1 MFHPHEHRF
10 PDAAGLIG
18 ALAGQL
24 RVDLQE
30 AIDARG
36 TASLAVSGGRT
47 PAALFKQLAG
57 ERLQWNKLWVT
68 LVDER
73 WVDVND
79 AASNERMV
87 RNSLLQSHAAAAHF
101 VGLKNAAA
109 TPAEG
114 CEWSWRSLTKLP
126 RPFDVVLLGMG
137 DDGHTA
143 SLFPGAPQLSPAL
156 SALTPANCVAMQAPV
171 EPQQRLSLNL
181 SALLDSR
188 RIVVLIQGETKWA
201 VYQRA
206 RAIGP
211 AEEMPIRAVLQQ
223 QSVPVDVFWSP

>member
-10 PDAAGLIG
+10 PDAGGLVN
-18 ALAGQL
+18 ALAGEL
-24 RVDLQE
+24 SVDLRE

-36 TASLAVSGGRT
+36 VASFAVSGGRT
-47 PAALFKQLAG
+47 PLALFKQLAD
-57 ERLQWNKLWVT
+57 ERLPWNKVWVT

-79 AASNERMV
+79 AASNEGMLRQ
-87 RNSLLQSHAAAAHF
+87 SLLQSQAAAAHF

-109 TPAEG
+109 TPQEG
-114 CEWSWRSLTKLP
+114 CEWCWRSLSKLP

-143 SLFPGAPQLSPAL
+143 SLFPGSPGLSQSLDTTMP
-156 SALTPANCVAMQAPV
+156 PNCVAMQAPV
-171 EPQQRLSLNL
+171 TPQPRMSLNL

-188 RIVVLIQGETKWA
+188 RIVLLLQGETKWA

-206 RAIGP
+206 RAIGL

>member
-10 PDAAGLIG
+10 PDAG
-18 ALAGQL
+18 ALTQTLAGEL
-24 RVDLQE
+24 RVNLQA
-30 AIDARG
+30 AIEMRG
-36 TASLAVSGGRT
+36 AVSFAVSGGRT
-47 PAALFKQLAG
+47 PAALFTQLAN
-57 ERLQWNKLWVT
+57 EVLPWNKVWVT

-73 WVDVND
+73 WVEVSDE
-79 AASNERMV
+79 ASNERMV
-87 RNSLLQSHAAAAHF
+87 RNNLLQSQAAAAQF
-101 VGLKNAAA
+101 IGLKNAAA
-109 TPAEG
+109 TPDEG
-114 CEWSWRSLTKLP
+114 SESCWRSLSKVP
-126 RPFDVVLLGMG
+126 RPFDIVLLGMG

-143 SLFPGAPQLSPAL
+143 SLFPNGPELSQAL
-156 SALTPANCVAMQAPV
+156 SADTAAACVATEAPV
-171 EPQQRLSLNL
+171 APQARISLNV

-223 QSVPVDVFWSP
+223 QVVPVEVFWSP

>member
-10 PDAAGLIG
+10 PDAGALTR
-18 ALAGQL
+18 ALAGEL

-30 AIDARG
+30 AIEMRG
-36 TASLAVSGGRT
+36 AASLAVSGGRT
-47 PAALFKQLAG
+47 PEALFKQLAS
-57 ERLQWNKLWVT
+57 EVLPWNKVWVT

-73 WVDVND
+73 WVDVSD
-79 AASNERMV
+79 PASNERMV
-87 RNSLLQSHAAAAHF
+87 RNSLLQSHAAAARF
-101 VGLKNAAA
+101 IGLKNAAA
-109 TPAEG
+109 TPDEG
-114 CEWSWRSLTKLP
+114 SEWCWRSLSKVP
-126 RPFDVVLLGMG
+126 RPFDIVLLGMG

-143 SLFPGAPQLSPAL
+143 SLFPNGPQLSQAL
-156 SALTPANCVAMQAPV
+156 STDSVAACVAMQAPV
-171 EPQQRLSLNL
+171 APQARISLNA
-181 SALLDSR
+181 SALLDAR

-223 QSVPVDVFWSP
+223 QAAPVEVFWSP

>member
-1 MFHPHEHRF
+1 MVHPHEHRF
-10 PDAAGLIG
+10 PDAGALTR
-18 ALAGQL
+18 ALAGEL

-30 AIDARG
+30 AVAARG
-36 TASLAVSGGRT
+36 AASLAVSGGRT
-47 PAALFKQLAG
+47 PMALFTQLAN
-57 ERLQWNKLWVT
+57 EVLPWNKVAIT

-73 WVDVND
+73 WVDVTD
-79 AASNERMV
+79 VASNERMV
-87 RNSLLQSHAAAAHF
+87 RASLLQSHAAAAHF
-101 VGLKNAAA
+101 FGLKNAAA
-109 TPAEG
+109 TPEEG
-114 CEWSWRSLTKLP
+114 SEWCWRSLAKVR

-143 SLFPGAPQLSPAL
+143 SLFPDGEALRQAISIDSPAACVATLSPVAP
-156 SALTPANCVAMQAPV
+156 TP
-171 EPQQRLSLNL
+171 RLSLNV

-188 RIVVLIQGETKWA
+188 RIVLLLQGETKWA

-223 QSVPVDVFWSP
+223 QLVPVDVFWSP